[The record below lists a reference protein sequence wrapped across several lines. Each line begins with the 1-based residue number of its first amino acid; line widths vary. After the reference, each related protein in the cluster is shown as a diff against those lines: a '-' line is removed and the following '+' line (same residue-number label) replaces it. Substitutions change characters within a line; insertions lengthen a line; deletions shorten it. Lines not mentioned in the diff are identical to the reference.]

1 MNKIGKVI
9 LSILGGMDVIMYL
22 LTPIAIVL
30 LLLAVSSIL
39 NNPLNKLSSII
50 FIIAS
55 LGSTIFRAIK
65 IGWMK

>member
-39 NNPLNKLSSII
+39 DSPLNKFSSIM